1 MMGQRILVVEDAD
14 ELAGVLIDYLQ
25 AAGYQTEWHKTGG
38 AVVERVRTD
47 PSALILLD
55 LMLPEKDGMTICT
68 EFRRFSEIP
77 IIMVTARVEEI
88 DRLLGLELGADDYI
102 CKPYSPREVLARVKA
117 ILRRAQAGTLS
128 MQSTDTA
135 LVIDEATHEAS
146 LDEQA
151 MDLIPAEFRLLARL
165 NASPGVLFTRG
176 QLLDGIHNDHRI
188 VIDRTVDTHIKN
200 LRRKLKAIRGE
211 ETIIRSIYG
220 VGYRLDPPLPRGA

>member
-88 DRLLGLELGADDYI
+88 DRLLGLESVPMTISASLT
-102 CKPYSPREVLARVKA
+102 ARVRA

-200 LRRKLKAIRGE
+200 LRRKLKANRGE

>member
-68 EFRRFSEIP
+68 AIRRFSDIP

-88 DRLLGLELGADDYI
+88 DRLLGLESVPMTISASLT
-102 CKPYSPREVLARVKA
+102 ARVRA

-188 VIDRTVDTHIKN
+188 VIDRPVDTHIKN